1 MKRNI
6 LAALIGV
13 CFAAPAFA
21 QSNVTMYGIMDAG
34 VHVMDNG
41 NGTKTKL
48 VSGIA
53 DGSRIGFKG
62 TEDLGGG
69 FKAIFNIEARVELD
83 TGNNRAGYLSDE
95 MNLPLVRGLNFA
107 ALGPAAAAPLA
118 AAAQGAALQVASAG
132 STFPGQTQPYVVNQN
147 GALFDRT
154 SMVGLITPVGA
165 VLAGRMYTPGYE
177 ILAAAD
183 PFETGTAGAWGTL
196 TGGAPGFLAAGVAI
210 RSDKSIQYRIQ
221 LPNGVGAS
229 VMYGFRNSG
238 YAGLDKKFWGVNV
251 KYKANGA
258 DVGVG
263 YNHGTDQNG
272 DRGLI
277 SWTVGGSYEIGDMKF
292 FAGYH
297 DMENENS
304 VIIPLLVAGWNTN
317 VAPALAAAAAPFGPI
332 GAQLVNGYTTAFTD
346 AVRANLLLDAT
357 SWTVGMHYRVGA
369 GRIMGSVNHVNDRT
383 AFNADATQY
392 SLGYDHNLSKRT
404 DIYTVFTI
412 INNKNSAQYAA
423 GAASA
428 PGGLTSAAGED
439 AKALQ
444 VGIRHRF

>member
-1 MKRNI
+1 MKRNV
-6 LAALIGV
+6 LAVLIGA

-21 QSNVTMYGIMDAG
+21 QSSVTMYGIMDAG
-34 VHVMDNG
+34 VHVMNNG

-69 FKAIFNIEARVELD
+69 YKAIFNIEARVELD
-83 TGNNRAGYLSDE
+83 SGSNRAGYISDE
-95 MNLPLVRGLNFA
+95 LNLPLVRGLNFA

-118 AAAQGAALQVASAG
+118 AAAQAAALQVASAG
-132 STFPGQTQPYVVNQN
+132 ATFAGQTQPYVVNTS
-147 GALFDRT
+147 GAIFDRT

-165 VLAGRMYTPGYE
+165 ILAGRMYTPGYE
-177 ILAAAD
+177 VIAAAD

-210 RSDKSIQYRIQ
+210 RSDKAIQYRIQ
-221 LPNGVGAS
+221 MPNGLGGA

-238 YAGLDKKFWGVNV
+238 YAGLDKKFWAANI
-251 KYKANGA
+251 KYKANGIDA
-258 DVGVG
+258 GIG

-272 DRGLI
+272 DSGLI
-277 SWTVGGSYEIGDMKF
+277 TWTVGGSYELGDMKF

-304 VIIPLLVAGWNTN
+304 VVLPLLVAGWNAN
-317 VAPALAAAAAPFGPI
+317 VAPRLAAAAAPFGAI
-332 GAQLVNGYTTAFTD
+332 GGQLVNGYTAAFTETM
-346 AVRANLLLDAT
+346 RNNLLLDAT
-357 SWTVGMHYRVGA
+357 SWTLGMHYRLGA
-369 GRIMGSVNHVNDRT
+369 GRIMGSVNHINDKT
-383 AFNADATQY
+383 AYEADATQY

-404 DIYTVFTI
+404 DIYTVMSLI
-412 INNKNSAQYAA
+412 KNKNSAQYAA

-428 PGGLTSAAGED
+428 PGGFTSVAGED
-439 AKALQ
+439 SKTFQ